1 LCHYSGRRY
10 VNVSNEDFDLLV
22 TTRETDPAADRL
34 LKSINS
40 PAWAQREELEVLVG
54 NTRIEA

>member
-1 LCHYSGRRY
+1 
-10 VNVSNEDFDLLV
+10 VSNEDFDLLV